1 MKYLKSL
8 ILLLTFSML
17 SCAGGFAIKKQFSL
31 DKILPRTSFVKVES
45 VYTITKCVDGSCF
58 QMKMMSTSSGS
69 VVKKYQHGAYVL
81 TTGHSCDPK
90 FAVNQL
96 GPNTKIKQDTFLIDI
111 YGAKHETIT
120 INIDNT
126 MDTCI
131 LYSESI
137 PHAAVKIGWNS
148 APVQGDKIYNL
159 AAPVGVFNKHTMPIL
174 EGRFSGWM
182 WGMSM
187 YTVPAIGGS
196 SGSPLFNTEG
206 KLVGMIHSVHRRF
219 HHLSFSPKHD
229 ELMKYISTNTPF
241 TVPEPIKTE
250 ISTMEP
256 ASEKDKK
263 GGTGD
268 TGIFFKYM
276 KDILKIN
283 HKHKDKFIRIR

>member
-8 ILLLTFSML
+8 ILLISFSML
-17 SCAGGFAIKKQFSL
+17 SCAGGLNMKKHFSL
-31 DKILPRTSFVKVES
+31 DQLLPRTSFVKIES
-45 VYTITKCVDGSCF
+45 VYTITKCVNGSCF

-69 VVKKYQHGAYVL
+69 IVKKYQHGAYVL

-90 FAVNQL
+90 FAVNHL
-96 GPNTKIKQDTFLIDI
+96 GPNTKIKQDTYLIDI

-120 INIDNT
+120 INIDNI

-137 PHAAVKIGWNS
+137 PHPAVKIGWKS
-148 APVQGDKIYNL
+148 APVQGDKVYNL
-159 AAPVGVFNKHTMPIL
+159 AAPVGVFDKNTMPIL

-182 WGMSM
+182 WGMSL

-206 KLVGMIHSVHRRF
+206 ELVGMIHSVHRRF
-219 HHLSFSPKHD
+219 HHLSFSPRHD
-229 ELMKYISTNTPF
+229 ELMKYLQENTPYV
-241 TVPEPIKTE
+241 VPKPVETE
-250 ISTMEP
+250 VSTMSP
-256 ASEKDKK
+256 DVKDETE
-263 GGTGD
+263 GNSND

-283 HKHKDKFIRIR
+283 DKYKDKFIRIK